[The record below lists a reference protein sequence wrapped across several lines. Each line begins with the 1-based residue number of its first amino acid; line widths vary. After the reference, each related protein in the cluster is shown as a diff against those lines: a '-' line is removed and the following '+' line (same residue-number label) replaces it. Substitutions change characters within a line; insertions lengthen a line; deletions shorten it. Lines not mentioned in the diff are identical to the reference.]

1 MIAGRSSSRRLL
13 SRCLWLPALAVACVH
28 TRPAPVRPSDI
39 PRLEA
44 QARENPRKADAQFR
58 LAAAYLAAGR
68 CDDAARQAR
77 AGLQIEADNVLGPL
91 VLGACQERQQRYDL
105 AVQTYTGF
113 TERHPRTRGVAAVR
127 AKSVAAVRAG
137 ATLAARQAV
146 QRESALTT
154 LPPEPSTL
162 AVLPVTIAGDTAF
175 GSLSRGLAE
184 LITTDLAMLR
194 SIRMLERMHVGAL
207 LDELRLAQTGRVDP
221 ATASRMG
228 RLLRA
233 ERLVQGV
240 AGITS
245 ERQPVRLHLTLVA
258 GDGTVLAGPEV
269 SGRFRDLLELE
280 KQVVLGLG
288 PVLGIQITEAERRR
302 ILGQGPKNLA
312 AFLAYSRGLEALDHG
327 DYGAAARHFG
337 EAVRADPSFSAAAQ
351 AGQAAQ
357 AAPAV
362 EGLGA
367 EADLTGVV
375 DAVEDREAA
384 AGITEP
390 TRGDVLAPVTNDV
403 TPTLGDAIRPLV
415 ETGIESTT
423 RQVLPETRGL
433 TNLQGTST
441 IIRIIFRR
449 PL

>member
-1 MIAGRSSSRRLL
+1 M
-13 SRCLWLPALAVACVH
+13 
-28 TRPAPVRPSDI
+28 
-39 PRLEA
+39 
-44 QARENPRKADAQFR
+44 
-58 LAAAYLAAGR
+58 
-68 CDDAARQAR
+68 
-77 AGLQIEADNVLGPL
+77 
-91 VLGACQERQQRYDL
+91 LGACQEREQRYDQ
-105 AVQTYTGF
+105 AIETYTAF
-113 TERHPRTRGVAAVR
+113 AERHPRARGVGALRARAVT
-127 AKSVAAVRAG
+127 AVRAG
-137 ATLAARQAV
+137 ATLAAQQAV
-146 QRESALTT
+146 RRESVLTA

-175 GSLSRGLAE
+175 RSLSRGLAE

-194 SIRMLERMHVGAL
+194 SIRLLERMHVGAL
-207 LDELRLAQTGRVDP
+207 LDELRLSQTGRVDP

-245 ERQPVRLHLTLVA
+245 ERQPVRLNLTLVA
-258 GDGTVLAGPEV
+258 GNGTVVAGPEV

-288 PVLGIQITEAERRR
+288 PALGIQITEAERQR
-302 ILGQGPKNLA
+302 ILGQGPKNLT
-312 AFLAYSRGLEALDHG
+312 AFLAYSRGLEAMDRG

-337 EAVRADPSFSAAAQ
+337 DAVRADPGFSAAAQ

-367 EADLTGVV
+367 GADLSQV
-375 DAVEDREAA
+375 VEDVEEREAA
-384 AGITEP
+384 TDLSEP
-390 TRGDVLAPVTNDV
+390 TRSALEPVTTDV
-403 TPTLGDAIRPLV
+403 TPTLGDVIRPLA

-441 IIRIIFRR
+441 IIRIIFKR
-449 PL
+449 PQ